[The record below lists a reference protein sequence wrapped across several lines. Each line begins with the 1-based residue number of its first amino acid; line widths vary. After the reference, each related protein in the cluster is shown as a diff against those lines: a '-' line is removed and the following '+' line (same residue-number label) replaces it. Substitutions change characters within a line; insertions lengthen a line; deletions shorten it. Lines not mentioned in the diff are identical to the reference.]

1 MTDLIKRKNSP
12 RLPHFDYTGSH
23 IYFVTCTTL
32 LRKPYFLNK
41 TCVDIVMPVING
53 STDKSGF
60 TIYVYC
66 FMPDHLH
73 LLLCGREHSNLRDFM
88 RDFKQKSAY
97 AFRKKSGDILWQR
110 SYYEHVLRRDE
121 DAKEV
126 ARYILNNPVR
136 AGFVQ
141 DFQNYPYAGSSLFDL
156 KNL

>member
-1 MTDLIKRKNSP
+1 
-12 RLPHFDYTGSH
+12 
-23 IYFVTCTTL
+23 
-32 LRKPYFLNK
+32 
-41 TCVDIVMPVING
+41 
-53 STDKSGF
+53 
-60 TIYVYC
+60 
-66 FMPDHLH
+66 
-73 LLLCGREHSNLRDFM
+73 M